1 MDRLTRA
8 LPLAISEMGKREFSA
23 LAFRFFDDDPL
34 AREPAADVVE
44 DFILY
49 LERTGVAPH
58 AVVVAL
64 FELARCHCA
73 DIGPPPLLTSELQRM
88 PVSRL
93 LTMQVARH
101 PGARAIEVAGQVP
114 MTLLSLYPNLKG
126 GDGILLAKRIGGD
139 LVLPLAMAELAMFRR
154 LAQPCDLV
162 NILGAADA
170 ANDAAA
176 TFHRLVRLG
185 VIVEVR
191 QDGEGVQS
199 TAGGFA

>member
-8 LPLAISEMGKREFSA
+8 LPLAISEMGNRRFSA
-23 LAFRFFDDDPL
+23 LACRYFDDDAQPVD
-34 AREPAADVVE
+34 PAADVVE

-49 LERTGVAPH
+49 LERTGAAPH

-64 FELARCHCA
+64 FELARRHCA
-73 DIGPPPLLTSELQRM
+73 DIAPPPLSASELQRM

-114 MTLLSLYPNLKG
+114 VTLLSLYPNLKG
-126 GDGILLAKRIGGD
+126 GDGILLAKRVGGD
-139 LVLPLAMAELAMFRR
+139 LVLPLTVKELTMFRR

-162 NILGAADA
+162 NILGAAEV

-185 VIVEVR
+185 VIVEVQR
-191 QDGEGVQS
+191 E
-199 TAGGFA
+199 AGAA